1 MEHKVRRRR
10 RISDAVKNLP
20 RRATTEEMEI
30 SEEIRGLLDKD
41 INDIIGGIKDKM
53 GEYILHSINN
63 AMTPHRKVIEIHNA
77 VSRYLN
83 VVFSEADT
91 KLFADGLRQAVM
103 ALNYRYKDNQI
114 KISVDMVDNVVTGI
128 RFMDE
133 YGKVMYLIF
142 KKIRGKYVSKSDI

>member
-77 VSRYLN
+77 V
-83 VVFSEADT
+83 A
-91 KLFADGLRQAVM
+91 
-103 ALNYRYKDNQI
+103 
-114 KISVDMVDNVVTGI
+114 GI
-128 RFMDE
+128 
-133 YGKVMYLIF
+133 
-142 KKIRGKYVSKSDI
+142 

>member
-53 GEYILHSINN
+53 
-63 AMTPHRKVIEIHNA
+63 
-77 VSRYLN
+77 
-83 VVFSEADT
+83 
-91 KLFADGLRQAVM
+91 
-103 ALNYRYKDNQI
+103 
-114 KISVDMVDNVVTGI
+114 
-128 RFMDE
+128 
-133 YGKVMYLIF
+133 
-142 KKIRGKYVSKSDI
+142 